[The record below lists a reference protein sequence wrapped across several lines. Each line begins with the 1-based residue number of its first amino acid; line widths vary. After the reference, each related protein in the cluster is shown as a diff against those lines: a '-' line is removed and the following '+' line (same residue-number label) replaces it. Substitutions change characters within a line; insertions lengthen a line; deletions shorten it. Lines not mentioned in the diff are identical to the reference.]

1 MAGYIRNDTTN
12 NIADGN
18 IINAA
23 DLDGE
28 FDAIASAFTQSGHN
42 HNGDAQQGGEIT
54 KIGPSQAVVVT
65 AGTIQ
70 PATTNT
76 IDLGV
81 ESLRYKD
88 VFIND
93 NGVINLGTDSD
104 ITIGY
109 DEATT
114 DSLKIAAKD
123 GAGLA
128 ITLMADRGDDAGDE
142 WKLNVADGGVITFGN
157 DIASAGTYV
166 THLTLTPHATVASS
180 KLALAGILE
189 LSDGTA
195 AAPSL
200 TNTGDAD
207 AGLYFSAAD
216 TLAFTAGG
224 NAQFT
229 MANGVI
235 APVDDS
241 DVDLGTSSLYFKDAF
256 IDKITTTGV
265 IELGHA
271 SETTLSG
278 SSGVLSVEGTAVL
291 VAGAQTG
298 LTTDYN
304 AARKIGRDA
313 DNIVDFATTDDE
325 IQFVAAGTKRVTIDA
340 DGLTVNSGSIE
351 TATIDYTDGD
361 LAMTI
366 ADGGAVTFAQ
376 DVTVTGDLTVNGAT
390 TTVNTAT
397 LSVEDPLIILA
408 KANNSSD
415 TLDIGFYGLYD
426 TSGSQD
432 LYAGLF
438 RDANDSGKWKLFK
451 DLQAAP
457 DTTVN
462 VSGTGY
468 AVGTLVADIEGDVTG
483 VHIGQLKKTASDTA
497 YTLPASPT
505 NGYYL
510 QTNGSGVL
518 SWAAVST
525 TVDNSSWDGS
535 GADLAVANG
544 GTGAS
549 DAAGARGNLGIDTD
563 DDVQFDSFGV
573 GTAASGTTGEI
584 RATHNI
590 TAYYSS
596 DQRLK
601 ENIVNIPNA
610 LDKVMDIN
618 GVEFDWSTEYMEAH
632 GGEDDLFNRKHQVGV
647 IAQEVEKVL
656 PEVVADRPDG
666 YKAVRYEQL
675 TALLI
680 EAIKDLKKELD
691 EHKQGCKCHDS
702 SK

>member
-28 FDAIASAFTQSGHN
+28 FDAIASAFTQGGHN
-42 HNGDAQQGGEIT
+42 HDGTAQQGGPVS
-54 KIGPSQAVVVT
+54 KIGPSQQIEV
-65 AGTIQ
+65 
-70 PATTNT
+70 TNT
-76 IDLGV
+76 TLQPKTNNTTDLGTLG
-81 ESLRYKD
+81 LRFKD
-88 VFIND
+88 LFMHD
-93 NGVINLGTDSD
+93 NNVINLGNNSD

-157 DIASAGTYV
+157 DIASAGTHV
-166 THLTLTPHATVASS
+166 THLTLTPHATVANS

-207 AGLYFSAAD
+207 AGLFFSAAD
-216 TLAFTAGG
+216 TLSFTAGG
-224 NAQFT
+224 TAQFL
-229 MANGVI
+229 MADGVI
-235 APVDDS
+235 APVTDG
-241 DVDLGTSSLYFKDAF
+241 DVDLGTQNEYFKDAF
-256 IDKITTTGV
+256 IDKITTSGV

-271 SETTLSG
+271 DQTTLSG
-278 SSGVLSVEGTAVL
+278 SSGVLSVEGVAVL

-298 LTTDYN
+298 LTTDFN
-304 AARKIGRDA
+304 VGRKVGRDA
-313 DNIVDFATTDDE
+313 DNVVDFATTDDE

-340 DGLTVNSGSIE
+340 GGLTVDSGSIE
-351 TATIDYTDGD
+351 TATIDYIDGD

-366 ADGGAVTFAQ
+366 ADGGGVTFAQ
-376 DVTVTGDLTVNGAT
+376 GVTVTGDLTVNGAT

-408 KANNSSD
+408 KANDSSD

-426 TSGSQD
+426 SSGSQD

-438 RDANDSGKWKLFK
+438 RDATDGKFKLFK
-451 DLQAAP
+451 DLQDVP
-457 DTTVN
+457 GTTVDT
-462 VSGTGY
+462 SGTGY
-468 AVGTLVADIEGDVTG
+468 AVGTLVANIEGATTVTSTTL
-483 VHIGQLKKTASDTA
+483 IGKLKKTASDTEF
-497 YTLPASPT
+497 TLPA
-505 NGYYL
+505 
-510 QTNGSGVL
+510 
-518 SWAAVST
+518 A
-525 TVDNSSWDGS
+525 DGS
-535 GADLAVANG
+535 ANHVLTTAGNGTLSFAGINNNSWNGVDLAVANG

-549 DAAGARGNLGIDTD
+549 DAAGARNNLGLDTD
-563 DDVQFDSFGV
+563 DDVQFFSLGV
-573 GTAASGTTGEI
+573 GTAGSGTQGEI
-584 RATHNI
+584 RAADNI

-675 TALLI
+675 VPLLI
-680 EAIKDLKKELD
+680 EAIKELKTQLDELKKGE
-691 EHKQGCKCHDS
+691 
-702 SK
+702 